1 MQIDIPVTDLNEE
14 HRHHQEFRWASQL
27 VATQEIYINM
37 HLHRS
42 DELLKLQCQIF
53 ISIGVFITMTGGP
66 LQAYIG
72 LQMVFGW
79 TICRQP
85 ISNVLSDFL
94 N

>member
-1 MQIDIPVTDLNEE
+1 MQIDIPIADLNEE
-14 HRHHQEFRWASQL
+14 HKHHQEFRWASQL
-27 VATQEIYINM
+27 VATQEIYISR

-53 ISIGVFITMTGGP
+53 ISTGVFITMTGGP
-66 LQAYIG
+66 LQEYIG
-72 LQMVFGW
+72 LQIVFRW
-79 TICRQP
+79 TICRQH